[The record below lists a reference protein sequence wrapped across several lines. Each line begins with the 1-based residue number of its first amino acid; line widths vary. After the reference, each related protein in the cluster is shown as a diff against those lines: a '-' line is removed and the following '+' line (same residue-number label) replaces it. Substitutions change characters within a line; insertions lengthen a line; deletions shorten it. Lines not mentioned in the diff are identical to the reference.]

1 MSVAKSAR
9 GVVELTRP
17 VNAVVAGVLTFTGAF
32 VAIGSNV
39 IGSVGPVLL
48 AALVTVLATAAGNT
62 INDYFD
68 IETDQINNP
77 DRPIPRG
84 AVAPST
90 ALGSSIVLFVAA
102 GALALLLPL
111 FATAIALL
119 NIVLLVAYTEVF
131 KGMPGVGNAVVA
143 YLGGSTFLL
152 GGAAVGDIAV
162 PGVLF
167 LLAALA
173 TFSREVIKDVE
184 DMEGDQREE
193 ITTLPLVIGEKRSL
207 TLSTGFLCLMAVVTP
222 VPYLLG
228 ILGIVYLV
236 LMIPVNGAIL
246 YAGYLSFSDPKAG
259 QSVLK
264 YGSFLTAAAFIV
276 GRATMIS

>member
-17 VNAVVAGVLTFTGAF
+17 VNAIVAGVLTVTGAF
-32 VAIGSNV
+32 VAIGSDV
-39 IGSVGPVLL
+39 SGSVGPVLI
-48 AALVTVLATAAGNT
+48 ASLVTILATAAGNT
-62 INDYFD
+62 TNDYFD

-77 DRPIPRG
+77 ERPIPRG

-90 ALGSSIVLFVAA
+90 ALGSSIVLFAAA
-102 GALALLLPL
+102 GALALVLPL

-119 NIVLLVAYTEVF
+119 NIVLLVAYTEIF

-184 DMEGDQREE
+184 DMEGDEREE

-207 TLSTGFLCLMAVVTP
+207 TLSAGFLCLMVVVTP

-228 ILGIVYLV
+228 VLEIVYLV
-236 LMIPVNGAIL
+236 LMIPVNGVIL
-246 YAGYLSFSDPKAG
+246 YAGYLSFGDPKAG